1 MGTHI
6 RSYQIRYSEYPRW
19 NSESFSSCFSL
30 LPQLSQQGR
39 SSPSMTAPELL
50 TWHQPRSHFHLTPK
64 NAWTQFQ
71 LPKWKKS
78 PKTNSWLPSKIVNFR
93 MLHTFYFVLIILII
107 F

>member
-6 RSYQIRYSEYPRW
+6 RIFEMKFD
-19 NSESFSSCFSL
+19 SFSSCFSP
-30 LPQLSQQGR
+30 LPALFQQGR
-39 SSPSMTAPELL
+39 SSASMTAPELS
-50 TWHQPRSHFHLTPK
+50 TWHQSRSHFHLTPK

-78 PKTNSWLPSKIVNFR
+78 PKTNSLLPSRIVNFG
-93 MLHTFYFVLIILII
+93 MLHTFYFILIILII